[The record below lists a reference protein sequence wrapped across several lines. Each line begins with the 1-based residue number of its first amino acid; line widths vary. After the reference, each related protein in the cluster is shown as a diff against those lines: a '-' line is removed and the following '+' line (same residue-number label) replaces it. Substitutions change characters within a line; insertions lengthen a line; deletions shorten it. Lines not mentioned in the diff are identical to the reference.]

1 MTKKQ
6 TSVSGTIRKRTESAK
21 PRQNAATKPVQK
33 RKAAAQVGQ
42 KAETVKKPRGRPSIF
57 TQEIADEICR
67 RIAKGE
73 TVRAIGRDP
82 GMPEE
87 SSIRGWAL
95 DDKQG
100 FFAQYTR
107 AVQIRAGVWAEEII
121 EISDDGSQDTYID
134 PASGNER
141 TIAEVVARSR
151 LRVDTRKWML
161 SKVLPKI
168 YGEKLDLNHGVQPDN
183 PLANLL
189 QNLGGN
195 VIGKANGRG

>member
-1 MTKKQ
+1 MTKDQK
-6 TSVSGTIRKRTESAK
+6 SVNGTIRKRTESVG
-21 PRQNAATKPVQK
+21 PRQNVATKAKAKGKVAAPLKKVAEPK
-33 RKAAAQVGQ
+33 R
-42 KAETVKKPRGRPSIF
+42 PRGRPSLY
-57 TQEIADEICR
+57 TREIADEICR
-67 RIAKGE
+67 RMSKGE
-73 TVRAIGRDP
+73 TVRSIGRDP
-82 GMPEE
+82 AMPEE
-87 SSIRGWAL
+87 NTIRGWAL
-95 DDKQG
+95 DDKDG

-134 PASGNER
+134 PATGNER
-141 TIAEVVARSR
+141 TNAEVVARSR

-168 YGEKLDLNHGVQPDN
+168 YGEKLDLNHGVQPEN

-195 VIGKANGRG
+195 VIGKTNGRR